1 MLCGSTIS
9 GIVISMNYVLNELH
23 TNRDKIETYLA
34 FGASRAEA
42 CRPIATAALRTALT
56 PSVNQMSVLG
66 LISIPGM
73 MTGALLGGA
82 SVQQAARLQMVI
94 IFMISAATALASI
107 VCTTLALGVI
117 VDGEARVRVERVDPR
132 KAAVWRAR
140 DRSVSA
146 VGVWLKGMREAMRRR
161 VQGNTNGHG
170 NGHGER
176 DPLLGR

>member
-9 GIVISMNYVLNELH
+9 GVVLSLNYVLNELH
-23 TNRDKIETYLA
+23 ANRDKIETYLA

-42 CRPIATAALRTALT
+42 CRPIAKAALRTALT

-82 SVQQAARLQMVI
+82 SVQQAARLQMI
-94 IFMISAATALASI
+94 IMFMISAATALASI
-107 VCTTLALGVI
+107 VCTTLALGI
-117 VDGEARVRVERVDPR
+117 VVDAEARVRAERLDPR

-140 DRSVSA
+140 DHAVEA
-146 VGVWLKGMREAMRRR
+146 VGVRLKTMWEATRRR
-161 VQGNTNGHG
+161 GRESTNGHHG
-170 NGHGER
+170 EHGER
-176 DPLLGR
+176 DPLLG